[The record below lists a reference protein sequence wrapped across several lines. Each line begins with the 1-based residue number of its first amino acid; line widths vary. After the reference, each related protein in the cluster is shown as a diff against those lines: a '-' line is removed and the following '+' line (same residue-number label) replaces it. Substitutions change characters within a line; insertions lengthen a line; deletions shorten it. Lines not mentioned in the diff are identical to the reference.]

1 MLIDHQDQQS
11 VLWKARNLELCLGTS
26 VGTHP
31 AKKEKIS
38 ISRAIQ
44 LGFLR
49 SLASAIQCEAN
60 KINRRREEGPIGSRA
75 VKMLRDLL
83 RRARG
88 PARHV
93 APANA
98 RAEVRARTH
107 NRSI

>member
-1 MLIDHQDQQS
+1 MLWDQRS
-11 VLWKARNLELCLGTS
+11 RY

-31 AKKEKIS
+31 AQIEKIL
-38 ISRAIQ
+38 ISRAIR

-60 KINRRREEGPIGSRA
+60 KINWRREEGPIGARA

-83 RRARG
+83 LRVRG

-93 APANA
+93 AAPNA
-98 RAEVRARTH
+98 SAKVRERMH
-107 NRSI
+107 NWSI